1 MPSALV
7 IAVLLL
13 GAVALPFIAWSAVV
27 LASGSAVKRG
37 HGLLH
42 WMFYPMLLA
51 LAVATFLS
59 PRSFD
64 PLDEATMALARHPA
78 AVWTSRLVS
87 LFLLVASSERVF
99 SWLIARRRVPADG
112 RGWLMLVFAAYWL
125 TNVALPAAFGAKPA
139 FSHEFLYCIFI
150 GLGVLAMTPEEAGKA
165 LLVARNALLL
175 FVLASIL
182 AMLVRP
188 DLALDRTY
196 AGSLIPGMTFRF
208 AGLAPHA
215 NSMGSIAAF
224 ALLLLWARPY
234 SSWPLRVAGWVLGGS
249 ALLAT
254 QSKTAWLAF
263 AVGGLTLLL
272 FRRGPALK
280 HAFGRRSAAPA
291 ITIALSLSM
300 LILASAAWL
309 LMFGGG
315 FDKLIR
321 FLHSRQ
327 GADLLTLVGRIEIWQ
342 VAIGEWLRNPVF
354 GYGPTTWDLPYRMA
368 IGISYAF
375 HAHNQLFNVLA
386 SAGTVGA
393 LGLLAYFAL
402 LAWTALR
409 AARPSAGLSLA
420 LFLVILMRSVTEVPL
435 SIQRYGPEQMVHF
448 LLLIV
453 VIAHWRPALPG
464 SSRTAVFGG
473 RRGGLLARRG

>member
-7 IAVLLL
+7 VVVLLL
-13 GAVALPFIAWSAVV
+13 AAAAAAFVAWSAVV
-27 LASGSAVKRG
+27 LASGSAARRG
-37 HGLLH
+37 HGILH
-42 WMFYPMLLA
+42 WMFYPMLFA

-59 PRSFD
+59 PRSFE
-64 PLDEATMALARHPA
+64 LADEATMALARHPA

-99 SWLIARRRVPADG
+99 SWLIARRREPADG
-112 RGWLMLVFAAYWL
+112 RGWLMLVFATYWI

-139 FSHEFLYCIFI
+139 FSHEFAYCLFI
-150 GLGVLAMTPEEAGKA
+150 GLGVLAMTPDEAGRA

-182 AMLVRP
+182 AALVRP
-188 DLALDRTY
+188 DLVLDRAY
-196 AGSLIPGMTFRF
+196 VGGLIPGMTFRF

-224 ALLLLWARPY
+224 GLLLLWARPY
-234 SSWPLRVAGWVLGGS
+234 SNWPLLIAGWVLGGS

-263 AVGGLTLLL
+263 AVAGLTLLL

-291 ITIALSLSM
+291 IAIALSVSM
-300 LILASAAWL
+300 LVLAAAAWL

-315 FDKLIR
+315 FDKLSR

-327 GADLLTLVGRIEIWQ
+327 GANLLTLVGRIEIWQ

-354 GYGPTTWDLPYRMA
+354 GYGPTTWDLPYRLA

-375 HAHNQLFNVLA
+375 HAHNQLFNALA

-402 LAWTALR
+402 LAWAALR
-409 AARPSAGLSLA
+409 TSRPSAGLSLA
-420 LFLVILMRSVTEVPL
+420 LFLVILMRSVSEVPL

-448 LLLIV
+448 LLLVV
-453 VIAHWRPALPG
+453 VIAHWRAALPG
-464 SSRTAVFGG
+464 FAGTLALG
-473 RRGGLLARRG
+473 ARRGALVA